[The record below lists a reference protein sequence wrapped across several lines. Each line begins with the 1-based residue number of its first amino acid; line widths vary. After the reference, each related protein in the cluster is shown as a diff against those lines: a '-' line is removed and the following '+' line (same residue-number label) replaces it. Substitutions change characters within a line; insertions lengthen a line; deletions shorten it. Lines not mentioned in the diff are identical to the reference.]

1 MRIVF
6 ITRRC
11 LRQFRTARLSFDSQL
26 QSRKRIFF
34 FSRIFPGDDRF
45 AFDVA
50 IHVLVAKVLVTK
62 WHLAEA
68 ATFSPED
75 EISSE
80 VHWSKGSI
88 FWVLFSSKMTIYLF
102 NIIST
107 ISIP

>member
-1 MRIVF
+1 ME
-6 ITRRC
+6 T
-11 LRQFRTARLSFDSQL
+11 LYAYSFYNAKMFEAVPDSA
-26 QSRKRIFF
+26 
-34 FSRIFPGDDRF
+34 PGYDRF

-68 ATFSPED
+68 AAFSPED

-80 VHWSKGSI
+80 VHWSQSSI
-88 FWVLFSSKMTIYLF
+88 FRVLFSSKMTIYLF
-102 NIIST
+102 NMIST